1 MVLKE
6 FEKKQLDWWCN
17 YYRTS
22 SKDLARRVR
31 QYMNG
36 EIPISMVEVM
46 VTAIENDEMKRD
58 KLD

>member
-1 MVLKE
+1 MPLKE
-6 FEKKQLDWWCN
+6 FEKKQPDWWCN

-22 SKDLARRVR
+22 SRDLAKRVR

-36 EIPISMVEVM
+36 EISIGMVEVM
-46 VTAIENDEMKRD
+46 VKAIEKKKKKRD

>member
-1 MVLKE
+1 MPLKE
-6 FEKKQLDWWCN
+6 FEKKQPDWWCN

-22 SKDLARRVR
+22 SRDLAKRVR

-36 EIPISMVEVM
+36 EISIGMVEVM
-46 VTAIENDEMKRD
+46 VKAIEEDEKKRD

>member
-1 MVLKE
+1 MPLKE

-22 SKDLARRVR
+22 SRDLANRVR
-31 QYMNG
+31 QYIDG
-36 EIPISMVEVM
+36 EISIGMVEAM
-46 VTAIENDEMKRD
+46 VKAIEEDNEKRD